1 MHGLMRGKRAKP
13 SNLLYPVYV
22 FSGYA
27 SQGDYKEDW
36 WVNHFCVVNATDGT
50 IINTWL
56 GY

>member
-1 MHGLMRGKRAKP
+1 VKVKNAE
-13 SNLLYPVYV
+13 NTFQYVPVYV
-22 FSGYA
+22 FSGYV
-27 SQGDYKEDW
+27 SQGDYKEDD